1 MKVRVDGDACTGHA
15 LCVVQAPALFVM
27 DDDGFNRTPPIAVPQ
42 DLEQQARAGAAAC
55 PERAIAIE
63 E

>member
-1 MKVRVDGDACTGHA
+1 MKVRVDGDVCTGHA
-15 LCVVQAPALFVM
+15 LCVVQAPTLFVM
-27 DDDGFNRTPPIAVPQ
+27 DDDGFNRTPPTDVPPE
-42 DLEQQARAGAAAC
+42 LEQQARAGAAAC